1 MAMRAAAA
9 AAAACLRAAGVSA
22 SGCGRGLGC
31 GGGGGGATG
40 LIYGQQAPCFSDVP
54 ARVRAGGCGG
64 GPRTFFSFVKGR
76 RNQPTTNRVTEGK
89 INSDQLIPESQNR
102 EVLKLKLQLEFEKA
116 LGNQRLEYEGKLA
129 EQRKEFDAKL
139 ANQKRDYDEKINAI
153 KARQDECLNKI
164 GHAQTDI
171 KLLSQRYDDFKDT
184 WHSKMQNV
192 QFTVIKAVTVV
203 GGAVLTYFKLGDY
216 VELPV
221 ARFKDIK
228 GNPLWQ
234 EFIRKDWFE

>member
-1 MAMRAAAA
+1 MAMRAAAP
-9 AAAACLRAAGVSA
+9 AAACLRAAGVSA

-31 GGGGGGATG
+31 GGGGATG

-76 RNQPTTNRVTEGK
+76 RNQPTTNRVT
-89 INSDQLIPESQNR
+89 

-203 GGAVLTYFKLGDY
+203 GGAVLT